1 LAQDEIDIYQ
11 CIFLRINPAMEARGA
26 QELYLRKVYL
36 RKVYLRKVMLIKK
49 ATAANRIMV
58 APEGTSKR

>member
-1 LAQDEIDIYQ
+1 MAQDEIDIDQ
-11 CIFLRINPAMEARGA
+11 CIILRINPAIEAKGA

-36 RKVYLRKVMLIKK
+36 RKAVLMKK
-49 ATAANRIMV
+49 ATAASRIMV